1 MKTALGLTLL
11 CAFTFHIVTSPSY
24 AQESTEAPAT
34 HPSQEGAVIS
44 DQQIDL
50 MRKDLRAE
58 KKKVIA
64 ANMSLTSTE
73 AEKFW
78 PIYDEYTTETVKLN
92 DRKYALIKK
101 YAQDYGHI
109 TDQQA
114 EDYVKGLVGLDQSGS
129 NLRLRYW
136 PKFRQVVSG
145 VKTALFFQMDRRI
158 NNMIDI
164 QLSSQIPLIEP

>member
-1 MKTALGLTLL
+1 MKTALVLALVY
-11 CAFTFHIVTSPSY
+11 AFTFPIVLSPSH
-24 AQESTEAPAT
+24 AQTSTAASST
-34 HPSQEGAVIS
+34 HASQEDAVIS
-44 DQQIDL
+44 DQQMDL
-50 MRKDLRAE
+50 MRKDLRSE

-64 ANMSLTSTE
+64 ANMNLTGTE

-78 PIYDEYTTETVKLN
+78 PIYDAYTAETVKIN
-92 DRKYALIKK
+92 DQKYALIKK
-101 YAQDYGHI
+101 YAQDYGHM

-145 VKTALFFQMDRRI
+145 GKTALFFQMDRRI

-164 QLSSQIPLIEP
+164 QLSSQIPLVEP

>member
-1 MKTALGLTLL
+1 MKTALGLALVYTF
-11 CAFTFHIVTSPSY
+11 AFHIGISPFQAQTSTAAS
-24 AQESTEAPAT
+24 ST

-44 DQQIDL
+44 DQQMDL

-58 KKKVIA
+58 KKKVVA
-64 ANMSLTSTE
+64 ANMNLTSSE

-78 PIYDEYTTETVKLN
+78 PIYDEYTSETRKLN
-92 DRKYALIKK
+92 DQKYALIKK
-101 YAQDYGHI
+101 YAQDYGHMA
-109 TDQQA
+109 DQQA
-114 EDYVKGLVGLDQSGS
+114 EDYVKGLVGLDQSSS

-145 VKTALFFQMDRRI
+145 GKTALFFQMDRRI